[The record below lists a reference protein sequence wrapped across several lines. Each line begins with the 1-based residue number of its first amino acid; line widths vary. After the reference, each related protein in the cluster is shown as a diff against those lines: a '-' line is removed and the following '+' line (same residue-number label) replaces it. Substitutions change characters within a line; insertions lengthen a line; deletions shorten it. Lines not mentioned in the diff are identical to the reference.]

1 MFENKMRLILLFG
14 LVMSFWAGSANA
26 QSGSLNLA
34 IPQSPQ
40 SFQSDRVRAG
50 DVECSAAIG
59 SSTNLDFGVVGIMDQ
74 NEPWDQYRI
83 GNGSFVDPNRTVLPY
98 NDDFMRNVGVYARIT
113 VPIGAPKER
122 LNCNALY
129 KLELEKK
136 RLEVMRLQQEIVNLR
151 KLKFEE

>member
-1 MFENKMRLILLFG
+1 MFENKMRLILLFV
-14 LVMSFWAGSANA
+14 LVISFWSSSVNA

-59 SSTNLDFGVVGIMDQ
+59 SSTNLEFGVVGIMDQ
-74 NEPWDQYRI
+74 NDPWDQYRT
-83 GNGSFVDPNRTVLPY
+83 GNGSFVDPNRVLLPY

>member
-1 MFENKMRLILLFG
+1 MRLILLFG
-14 LVMSFWAGSANA
+14 LVISFWAGSANA

-59 SSTNLDFGVVGIMDQ
+59 SSTNLEFGVVGIMDQ
-74 NEPWDQYRI
+74 NDPWDQYRT
-83 GNGSFVDPNRTVLPY
+83 GNGSFVDPNRVLLPY
-98 NDDFMRNVGVYARIT
+98 NDNFMRNVGVYARIT

-122 LNCNALY
+122 LNCNTLY

-136 RLEVMRLQQEIVNLR
+136 IVQ
-151 KLKFEE
+151 LKFYN

>member
-1 MFENKMRLILLFG
+1 MRLILLL
-14 LVMSFWAGSANA
+14 LVYFIVGFWSGAAYG

-59 SSTNLDFGVVGIMDQ
+59 SSTNLEFGVVGIMDQ
-74 NEPWDQYRI
+74 NDPWDQYRT
-83 GNGSFVDPNRTVLPY
+83 GNGSFVDPNRALLPY

>member
-1 MFENKMRLILLFG
+1 MRLILLFVFVISLWPG
-14 LVMSFWAGSANA
+14 LVNA

-59 SSTNLDFGVVGIMDQ
+59 SSTNLEFGVVGIMDQ
-74 NEPWDQYRI
+74 NDPWDQYRT
-83 GNGSFVDPNRTVLPY
+83 GNGSFVDPNRTLLPY
-98 NDDFMRNVGVYARIT
+98 NDNFMRNVGVYARIT

>member
-1 MFENKMRLILLFG
+1 MRLILLLSVYFIVG
-14 LVMSFWAGSANA
+14 FWTGAAYG

-59 SSTNLDFGVVGIMDQ
+59 SSTNLEFGVVGIMDQ
-74 NEPWDQYRI
+74 NDPWDQYRT
-83 GNGSFVDPNRTVLPY
+83 GNGSFVDPNRTLLPY

>member
-1 MFENKMRLILLFG
+1 MFENKMRLILLFV
-14 LVMSFWAGSANA
+14 LVMSFWSGSVNA

-59 SSTNLDFGVVGIMDQ
+59 SSTNLEFGVVGIMDQ
-74 NEPWDQYRI
+74 NDPWDQYRT
-83 GNGSFVDPNRTVLPY
+83 GNGSFVDPNRVLLPY
-98 NDDFMRNVGVYARIT
+98 NDNFMRNVGVYARIT

-122 LNCNALY
+122 LNCNTLY